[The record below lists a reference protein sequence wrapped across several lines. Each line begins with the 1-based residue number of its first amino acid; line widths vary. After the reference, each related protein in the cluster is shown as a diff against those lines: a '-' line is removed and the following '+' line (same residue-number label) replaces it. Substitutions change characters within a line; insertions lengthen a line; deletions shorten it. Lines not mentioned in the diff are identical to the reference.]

1 MALQR
6 CQKVLYRIS
15 QFTDEAEGTV
25 SQEALES
32 PVLAPV
38 EEHIACGCV
47 CDLGPLD
54 LLNLQVS
61 LKISQSRCWC
71 IPTLFFK
78 PIEFCS

>member
-61 LKISQSRCWC
+61 LKISQVGVGVFR
-71 IPTLFFK
+71 PFFLN
-78 PIEFCS
+78 P